1 MHYHGPI
8 VRPQTDADSIFVE
21 ADLQEAA
28 ANFPHAKTLLHQ
40 WPELPL
46 LKSTAVH

>member
-21 ADLQEAA
+21 VTVGCTH
-28 ANFPHAKTLLHQ
+28 NNCTFFYC
-40 WPELPL
+40 PL
-46 LKSTAVH
+46 DGEQFKMAVLYFI